1 MLISFTSLISVAN
14 SVAEVGRVVV
24 GVIKGEKQGDKA
36 IRRNLLLNG
45 ESMRPLGVSSV
56 LSLDSYLGKAPS

>member
-14 SVAEVGRVVV
+14 SVAEVRRVVV

-36 IRRNLLLNG
+36 IKG
-45 ESMRPLGVSSV
+45 GIC
-56 LSLDSYLGKAPS
+56 Y